1 MDILISVGK
10 YANPENYVRAVE
22 RVGGTAYAAYLPE
35 FDLRYDGL
43 ILAGGGDMEPFLYG
57 QENHLSNS
65 IDMAKALSEKK
76 IPFGT

>member
-35 FDLRYDGL
+35 LR
-43 ILAGGGDMEPFLYG
+43 
-57 QENHLSNS
+57 
-65 IDMAKALSEKK
+65 
-76 IPFGT
+76 T